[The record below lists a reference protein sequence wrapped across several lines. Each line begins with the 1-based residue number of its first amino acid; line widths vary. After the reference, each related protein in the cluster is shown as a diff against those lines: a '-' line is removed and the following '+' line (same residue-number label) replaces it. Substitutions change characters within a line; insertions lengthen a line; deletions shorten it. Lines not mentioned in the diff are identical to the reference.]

1 MTLAHPRPRQA
12 AHPIPAH
19 VRAFGTRPAYV
30 RDPEPH
36 WIPARYVHADVPCS
50 FCGFT
55 IFACAPGNKTGTRG
69 TKAYFNSM
77 LNWWECIPCR
87 QEALRAHGA
96 QLELDNAAGRAA

>member
-1 MTLAHPRPRQA
+1 MFGPRLPSA
-12 AHPIPAH
+12 
-19 VRAFGTRPAYV
+19 

-36 WIPARYVHADVPCS
+36 WVPARYVHADQACS

-69 TKAYFNSM
+69 TKAY
-77 LNWWECIPCR
+77 LNALLNVWEGIPCR

-96 QLELDNAAGRAA
+96 QLELDNARRAA